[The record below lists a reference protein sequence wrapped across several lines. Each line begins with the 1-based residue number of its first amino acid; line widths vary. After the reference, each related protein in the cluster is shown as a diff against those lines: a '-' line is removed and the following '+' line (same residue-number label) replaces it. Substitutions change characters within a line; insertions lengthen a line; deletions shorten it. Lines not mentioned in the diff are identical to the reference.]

1 MDSNKTDEEKSVS
14 LLHVRLKA
22 KCKEQNINIDVAAK
36 DVLQTTYSTLRRRLI
51 SDEKLKT
58 PFVILLAEFL
68 DVSKDEVIEWHNNR
82 DDSNQTPDIPQ
93 NIGKIKAFFIIS
105 ILILFVVLTFFIS
118 TSGASLKQESN
129 TYTSKFNGDGID
141 IGLSDIEGL
150 EDFHSQLFK
159 YEFEDL
165 ESTISGENITV
176 KAKILYTLISQPD
189 ISYIGNFSA
198 SGHYL
203 NGNAALT
210 YKVTIEA
217 NQEAWIGVM
226 MVKMPTIGDSKGY
239 WLTIH
244 TDPDDKSFG
253 DFAFGNAK
261 LTRAIQ
267 SSSEK

>member
-14 LLHVRLKA
+14 LLHFRLKA
-22 KCKEQNINIDVAAK
+22 KCKEKNISIKDAAK
-36 DVLQTTYSTLRRRLI
+36 DLLHTTYPTLNRALK
-51 SDEKLKT
+51 SDKKLKAPLVT
-58 PFVILLAEFL
+58 LLAEFL
-68 DVSKDEVIEWHNNR
+68 DVSRDEIIEWHNR
-82 DDSNQTPDIPQ
+82 DDDSNQASAPTQ
-93 NIGKIKAFFIIS
+93 KMGKSKIIIIAS
-105 ILILFVVLTFFIS
+105 LLLLAVVLTFFIS
-118 TSGASLKQESN
+118 ISGASIKQESN
-129 TYTSKFNGDGID
+129 TYISKFNGKGID

-165 ESTISGENITV
+165 VSTITGETITV
-176 KAKILYTLISQPD
+176 QAKILYTLISQPD

-217 NQEAWIGVM
+217 NQEAWVGVM
-226 MVKMPTIGDSKGY
+226 MVRMPTIGDSKGY

-244 TDPDDKSFG
+244 NDPDDKSFG
-253 DFAFGNAK
+253 DFAFGNAN
-261 LTRAIQ
+261 LTRTIQ
-267 SSSEK
+267 SPSEK